1 MLAKLGNWAWI
12 GGAAL
17 AGIAGM
23 INAIGFLSYS
33 HQAVTHLTGTTSL
46 FSLALFED
54 EHSAAIHL
62 GGVLVSFFAGAVL
75 SGFIIQRQTLK
86 LGRRYG
92 VALAI
97 EGLLLATAAV
107 CMRQHLVYGS
117 YIASAACGL
126 QNAMASTYSGA
137 ILRTTHV
144 TGIVTDLGSALG
156 HALRGLEIDH
166 SRLRLYVLVLAGFI
180 LGGVAGAALF
190 KYTGTDALF
199 YPAGFACTVAL
210 GYTGYAHH
218 QRLREQAETT
228 THTDR

>member
-12 GGAAL
+12 GGASL

-46 FSLALFED
+46 LSLALFQGD
-54 EHSAAIHL
+54 NTATFHL
-62 GGVLVSFFAGAVL
+62 GGVLLAFFAGAVL

-92 VALAI
+92 VALAV

-107 CMRQHLVYGS
+107 CMRHQLIYGS
-117 YIASAACGL
+117 YFASAACGL

-144 TGIVTDLGSALG
+144 TGIVTDLGSAVG
-156 HALRGLEIDH
+156 HALRGLEVDH
-166 SRLRLYVLVLAGFI
+166 VRLRLYALVLGGFI
-180 LGGVAGAALF
+180 LGGIVGSALF
-190 KYTGTDALF
+190 KFTGTDALF
-199 YPAGFACTVAL
+199 YPAGLTFIVAL
-210 GYTGYAHH
+210 GYTGYAHRQH
-218 QRLREQAETT
+218 LRAA
-228 THTDR
+228 THAPSPDR